1 MFALRRRAIGVS
13 VALVA
18 AASLTASLLIST
30 ALAQDPPPSIT
41 SITVTDITMISATVT
56 VNLAN
61 DDADGTAVNLKYG
74 SATIRLPTNPKAPA
88 YNVGNPKR
96 DGPAD
101 SRWVYAYE
109 DADPLES
116 TSQNGA
122 ATFSLPD
129 SALPADKL
137 ADGIQDL
144 WASYEV
150 LVEASLDDTF
160 TTGVVTET
168 FITLP
173 PEPVARWGDAEKT
186 KQGLSIWLSHYSG
199 TPHTVYYRWRA
210 QASITWNTGSVIVP
224 WVNPQTDTLKIMTGL
239 LSHTPYVVEASL
251 DPTFLP
257 VDETVTDTG
266 WTREPDV
273 VRMGIRKVTETE
285 ATVTAVMDHPNGK
298 DYNLE
303 CQSQLD
309 DAVDQWSS
317 SGNPS
322 LMDGYVGAVSLS
334 PLTATTDYGYQC
346 QLEFNF
352 DPYVSETDWV
362 FDPPKYLRTLGTA
375 PALTEISGSLSGT
388 TATITV
394 DLVNTDGSDRN
405 IYLRHRQYPTEQ
417 WNSTVTQSTTTAST
431 EFTLSGLADD
441 AVHEI
446 QAGVEAS
453 FLDETTLT
461 LFLAVGN
468 PPYTTVPDIGSSTP
482 IEDPNNGG
490 DTQDPNNG
498 GDTQDPNN
506 GGDIPP
512 EETNTGDGTPPEE
525 NNNNGGDTP
534 PEETENNNG
543 GNENNGGGT
552 LPQNNS
558 GRSSGGGFGDSSV
571 TRNTAP
577 KFRDS
582 AGDVRT
588 VPENSEEGVKV
599 GKPIMAWD
607 PENDVLAF
615 SLRGDDAEP
624 FTIDENTGQIL
635 VGPEAVLDY
644 EAQKVHVV
652 TLVVTDPGGEETT
665 TELEIHLT
673 DVKLPGKA
681 DIFDVANN
689 HNERLEKEEVEA
701 AAATYGLGLITKLE
715 ILFIVKYYYST
726 ELAAIDFD
734 NLPSMVDKYDV
745 NADSIIDRDEVLTAL
760 QDFMEGRLSRS
771 DMREVLKVYYTTVEE
786 EAQEAEPAQT

>member
-1 MFALRRRAIGVS
+1 MSALTRRVVGVS
-13 VALVA
+13 AALVA
-18 AASLTASLLIST
+18 VVLLASLSLTAV
-30 ALAQDPPPSIT
+30 AQAQTPPSIT
-41 SITVTDITMISATVT
+41 SITVSDITMTSATVT
-56 VNLAN
+56 VNLA
-61 DDADGTAVNLKYG
+61 DADDGTAVYLKYD

-88 YNVGNPKR
+88 YNVGNGE
-96 DGPAD
+96 DD
-101 SRWVYAYE
+101 DWWLIAYE

-137 ADGIQDL
+137 ADGIQPL

-150 LVEASLDDTF
+150 LVEASLDDEF
-160 TTGVVTET
+160 STGVETET

-186 KQGLSIWLSHYSG
+186 KLGLSIWLSYYSG

-210 QASITWNTGSVIVP
+210 QASITWNAGSVIVP
-224 WVNPQTDTLKIMTGL
+224 WANPQTDTHKIMTGL
-239 LSHTPYVVEASL
+239 LSHTLYVVEASL

-257 VDETVTDTG
+257 ADETVTDTG

-352 DPYVSETDWV
+352 DPYESETDWV

-388 TATITV
+388 TATVTV
-394 DLVNTDGSDRN
+394 DLVNTDGSARN
-405 IYLRHRQYPTEQ
+405 IYLRHRQYPNEQ
-417 WNSTVTQSTTTAST
+417 WNSTVIQSTTTAST
-431 EFTLSGLADD
+431 EFTLTGLADD
-441 AVHEI
+441 AVHEF
-446 QAGVEAS
+446 QAGVELS
-453 FLDETTLT
+453 FLQETTLT
-461 LFLAVGN
+461 LFLPVGN
-468 PPYTTVPDIGSSTP
+468 PPYDTVANSGGITP
-482 IEDPNNGG
+482 IE
-490 DTQDPNNG
+490 DPNNG

-543 GNENNGGGT
+543 GSENNDGGT
-552 LPQNNS
+552 LPQNNG
-558 GRSSGGGFGDSSV
+558 GRSGGGGGGFDGSSV
-571 TRNTAP
+571 TRNTPP

-635 VGPEAVLDY
+635 VGAEAVLDY
-644 EAQKVHVV
+644 EAQDVHVL
-652 TLVVTDPGGEETT
+652 TLVVTDPGDEETT

-715 ILFIVKYYYST
+715 ILFIVKYYYTT

-786 EAQEAEPAQT
+786 AAQDAESSQT

>member
-30 ALAQDPPPSIT
+30 ALAQTPDPSIS
-41 SITVTDITMISATVT
+41 SITVSAITMTTATVT
-56 VNLAN
+56 VNLAEA
-61 DDADGTAVNLKYG
+61 DDGTTVYLKYD

-224 WVNPQTDTLKIMTGL
+224 WVNPQTDTDKIMTGL
-239 LSHTPYVVEASL
+239 LSHTPYVAEASL

-257 VDETVTDTG
+257 ADETVTDTG

-362 FDPPKYLRTLGTA
+362 FDPLKYLRTLGTA

-441 AVHEI
+441 AVHEYRR
-446 QAGVEAS
+446 ALKRA
-453 FLDETTLT
+453 
-461 LFLAVGN
+461 
-468 PPYTTVPDIGSSTP
+468 SSTKK
-482 IEDPNNGG
+482 
-490 DTQDPNNG
+490 
-498 GDTQDPNN
+498 
-506 GGDIPP
+506 
-512 EETNTGDGTPPEE
+512 
-525 NNNNGGDTP
+525 
-534 PEETENNNG
+534 
-543 GNENNGGGT
+543 
-552 LPQNNS
+552 
-558 GRSSGGGFGDSSV
+558 R
-571 TRNTAP
+571 
-577 KFRDS
+577 
-582 AGDVRT
+582 
-588 VPENSEEGVKV
+588 
-599 GKPIMAWD
+599 
-607 PENDVLAF
+607 
-615 SLRGDDAEP
+615 
-624 FTIDENTGQIL
+624 
-635 VGPEAVLDY
+635 
-644 EAQKVHVV
+644 
-652 TLVVTDPGGEETT
+652 
-665 TELEIHLT
+665 
-673 DVKLPGKA
+673 
-681 DIFDVANN
+681 
-689 HNERLEKEEVEA
+689 
-701 AAATYGLGLITKLE
+701 
-715 ILFIVKYYYST
+715 
-726 ELAAIDFD
+726 
-734 NLPSMVDKYDV
+734 
-745 NADSIIDRDEVLTAL
+745 
-760 QDFMEGRLSRS
+760 
-771 DMREVLKVYYTTVEE
+771 
-786 EAQEAEPAQT
+786 

>member
-18 AASLTASLLIST
+18 AASLTATLLIST

-41 SITVTDITMISATVT
+41 SITVSDITMTTARVT
-56 VNLAN
+56 VNLAEA
-61 DDADGTAVNLKYG
+61 DDGTTVYLKFG
-74 SATIRLPTNPKAPA
+74 SATVRSLTSPRAPA
-88 YNVGNPKR
+88 YNVGNPER
-96 DGPAD
+96 VDPSAG
-101 SRWVYAYE
+101 RWVYVYE
-109 DADPLES
+109 DADPLRSES
-116 TSQNGA
+116 SNGA
-122 ATFSLPD
+122 ATFNLPD
-129 SALPADKL
+129 SALPPDKL
-137 ADGIQDL
+137 EDGIQDL

-160 TTGVVTET
+160 TTVVATET
-168 FITLP
+168 FMTLP
-173 PEPVARWGDAEKT
+173 PEPRGGWFDATKT
-186 KQGLSIWLSHYSG
+186 AMGILTWLSNLSG
-199 TPHTVYYRWRA
+199 TPHTIYYRWRA
-210 QASITWNTGSVIVP
+210 EDATTWITGSFVVP
-224 WVNPQTDTLKIMTGL
+224 WGNPQTDTHQVMTGL
-239 LSHTPYVVEASL
+239 VSHTPYVMELSL
-251 DPTFLP
+251 DPNFLP
-257 VDETVTDTG
+257 ADETVTDTG

-346 QLEFNF
+346 HLEFNF

-417 WNSTVTQSTTTAST
+417 WNSTVTQSTITAST

-512 EETNTGDGTPPEE
+512 EETNTGDDTPPEE

-624 FTIDENTGQIL
+624 FTIDEKTGQIL

-771 DMREVLKVYYTTVEE
+771 DMREVLKVYYITVEE